1 LPEFFD
7 DRRNVHGV
15 ARLGIAI
22 AEFHKQAARECV
34 QVICAAC
41 LAPYNIKR
49 RDSMKL
55 TKAAVG
61 GILIGVSL
69 GIGQASA
76 QTVLTEDTA
85 SRALALKEVE
95 VRPEKISGV
104 ITNNTPHTVRDIE
117 LLVQY
122 HWLWQNE
129 RDPGQNPPGRSVT
142 VKLDGDLRP
151 GGSLPFDF
159 KPSTSLPV
167 RSDGRFMPE
176 VDIAAF
182 TTVVPQ
188 QMR

>member
-1 LPEFFD
+1 
-7 DRRNVHGV
+7 
-15 ARLGIAI
+15 
-22 AEFHKQAARECV
+22 
-34 QVICAAC
+34 
-41 LAPYNIKR
+41 
-49 RDSMKL
+49 MKL

-61 GILIGVSL
+61 GILIGGSL